1 MDGLA
6 ACEKTVKI
14 TSMKSFLK
22 NYSVLSGLV
31 SDYVGMCKLRV
42 VLLMLLT
49 AIVGMYLA
57 VPRAADISQYTFFW
71 ANIGIGLCACSAAVV
86 NHLVDRH
93 IDAIMMRTHKR
104 PLVQGKVTPRQ
115 AIIFAG
121 VLGVLGFCILFFK
134 INALTAY
141 LTLLSLIG
149 YAGIYTGYL
158 KRATPQNIVIGGL
171 AGAAPPLLGWTA
183 VCGHFEPQS
192 LLLVLIIF
200 VWTPPHFWAL
210 AIARYEDYSQAKI
223 PMLPVTH
230 GIPFTKLQIVLY
242 TALLTAAT
250 LLTYAIGMS
259 GWLYLVGAV
268 LLNCR
273 FWYWVI
279 KLKNAK
285 EKAIESVIAMK
296 TFRFSIVYLMLL
308 CVFLLVDHYWR

>member
-1 MDGLA
+1 MMVFF
-6 ACEKTVKI
+6 KK
-14 TSMKSFLK
+14 
-22 NYSVLSGLV
+22 YSVLTGFI
-31 SDYVGMCKLRV
+31 SDYIGLCKLRV

-57 VPRAADISQYTFFW
+57 VAHASDISLYIFFW

-93 IDAIMMRTHKR
+93 IDAIMRRTHKR
-104 PLVQGKVTPRQ
+104 PLVQGKVTPIQ
-115 AIIFAG
+115 AIIFSSI
-121 VLGVLGFCILFFK
+121 LGVLGFCILYFK
-134 INALTAY
+134 INVLTAY
-141 LTLLSLIG
+141 LTLLSLVG

-183 VCGHFEPQS
+183 VCGYFEPQS

-210 AIARYEDYSQAKI
+210 AIARYEDYAQANV

-230 GIPFTKLQIVLY
+230 GISFTKIQILLY

-250 LLTYAIGMS
+250 LLPYAVGIS
-259 GWLYLVGAV
+259 GLLYLIGAV
-268 LLNCR
+268 LLNSR

-279 KLKNAK
+279 KMQNAK
-285 EKAIESVIAMK
+285 EKAIESAMAMK

-308 CVFLLVDHYWR
+308 FVFLLVDHYWR